1 MEQTA
6 NKSTLVI
13 ARVTAIIVLSVVGI
27 TALLGGASL
36 IIDPSGQ
43 SMGLNVEGL
52 TGTMFYDY
60 RAPGIILFLALG
72 VLGSSAAILT
82 VANHKYYPMLV
93 FYQGLILTGWIL
105 AQIYILPATH
115 LLQAVYGMFGI
126 ILMLAGSYLLLKK
139 EHLNTIY

>member
-6 NKSTLVI
+6 KKASLVI
-13 ARVTAIIVLSVVGI
+13 VKVTSLIILAVVGI
-27 TALLGGASL
+27 TALLGGAAL

-60 RAPGIILFLALG
+60 RAPGIVLFLAIG
-72 VLGSSAAILT
+72 VLGLSAAVLT
-82 VANHKYYPMLV
+82 SGNHKYYPLLV

-105 AQIYILPATH
+105 SQIYILPSTH
-115 LLQAVYGMFGI
+115 FMQAVYGMFGI
-126 ILMLAGSYLLLKK
+126 ILMLMGSYLLIKK
-139 EHLNTIY
+139 EHLNIYY

>member
-1 MEQTA
+1 MEQAA
-6 NKSTLVI
+6 NKSTLVV
-13 ARVTAIIVLSVVGI
+13 ARVTSVIILSVVGI
-27 TALLGGASL
+27 TALLGGAAM

-43 SMGLNVEGL
+43 SMRLNLEGL
-52 TGTMFYDY
+52 TGTIFYDY
-60 RAPGIILFLALG
+60 RAPGIILFLAIG

-82 VANHKYYPMLV
+82 AANHKYYPMLV

-126 ILMLAGSYLLLKK
+126 VLMLAGSYLLLKK
-139 EHLNTIY
+139 EHLNTLY

>member
-13 ARVTAIIVLSVVGI
+13 ARVSSIIILSVVGI

-36 IIDPSGQ
+36 IIDPTGQ

-60 RAPGIILFLALG
+60 RAPGIILFLVLG

-93 FYQGLILTGWIL
+93 FYQGLLITGWIL

-115 LLQAVYGMFGI
+115 ILQAVYGMFGI
-126 ILMLAGSYLLLKK
+126 VLMLTGSYLLLKK
-139 EHLNTIY
+139 EHLNTLY